1 MNWRIKPI
9 DNYRGFCYA
18 VELERPWDDY
28 WLQANVFYD
37 IREWLYDNKIRNREH
52 SNAMIW
58 YVENKEDALWFVMRW
73 S

>member
-1 MNWRIKPI
+1 M
-9 DNYRGFCYA
+9 
-18 VELERPWDDY
+18 ELEGPWDDY